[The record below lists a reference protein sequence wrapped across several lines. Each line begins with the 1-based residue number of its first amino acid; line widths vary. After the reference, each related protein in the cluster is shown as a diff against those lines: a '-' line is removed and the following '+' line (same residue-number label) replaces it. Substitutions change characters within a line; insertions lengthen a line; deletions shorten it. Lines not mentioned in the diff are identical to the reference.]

1 MLCGALTVLLSAA
14 PPPRPRIGI
23 LVYNYAAVSV
33 DTVSS
38 AKREADLI
46 YGRMGV
52 QIEWADYPML
62 PHEGGQTIP
71 IPAGPD
77 RLEVRLLPRPMAD
90 RLKIG
95 PDEIGRA
102 LFAGKDIF
110 GTIADI
116 FTDRIM
122 DMSST
127 HEWSAGPLVG
137 DVMAHEIGHLLLGP
151 GSHSKGGIMRTHRGE
166 KDLHK
171 ALQRRMIFT
180 AREGEQIKKQ
190 VLARML
196 RP

>member
-1 MLCGALTVLLSAA
+1 LLGGALTVLLTAA

-23 LVYNYAAVSV
+23 LVYNYAAVSIE
-33 DTVSS
+33 TMAS

-52 QIEWADYPML
+52 EIEWADYPML
-62 PHEGGQTIP
+62 PHEGAQAIRIP
-71 IPAGPD
+71 PGPD
-77 RLEVRLLPRPMAD
+77 RLEVRMLPRSMAD

-95 PDEIGRA
+95 RDEIGRA
-102 LFAGKDIF
+102 MIAGEDIF

-122 DMSST
+122 DMTST
-127 HEWSAGPLVG
+127 REWAAGPLVG

-151 GSHSKGGIMRTHRGE
+151 RSHSNGGIMRTQWGE

-171 ALQRRMIFT
+171 ALQRQMIFT
-180 AREGEQIKKQ
+180 PREGEQIKKQ

-196 RP
+196 KP